1 MSVITDPLALG
12 TVLSIWAHPDDEAY
26 NSGGIMAAS
35 VDGGQRVVCVT
46 ATRGEAGFPDD
57 DPRSVAERAAVRE
70 AELEQCLKVLGVTD
84 HRYLTGLA
92 DGGCADVDDDGPI
105 AQIVAILDEVKPDT
119 VLTFSPEGDTYHPD
133 HMAISRWT
141 TRAVRSRALDVRPTL
156 YYFAMTQ
163 EWVDR
168 FLAGADPSEV
178 LMDPTKPVPVVDPSV
193 ITVSVALDEPAAA
206 RKVQALR
213 CQASQTTALI
223 DAVGLDAYLE
233 GNREE
238 TYRLATPDDWPD

>member
-1 MSVITDPLALG
+1 MTVISDPLALG

-26 NSGGIMAAS
+26 NSGGMMAAS
-35 VDGGQRVVCVT
+35 VEGGQRVVCVT
-46 ATRGEAGFPDD
+46 ATRGEAGFADD

-70 AELEQCLKVLGVTD
+70 AELEQCLSVLGVTD

-105 AQIVAILDEVKPDT
+105 AQIVAILDEVEPDT

-133 HMAISRWT
+133 HIAISRWVT
-141 TRAVRSRALDVRPTL
+141 SAVRSRSGEDRPML
-156 YYFAMTQ
+156 YYFAQTQ

-168 FLAGADPSEV
+168 FLGDLDPAEV

-193 ITVSVALDEPAAA
+193 ITVSVVLDDRAAA
-206 RKVQALR
+206 RKVEALR
-213 CQASQTTALI
+213 CQASQTTPLI

-233 GNREE
+233 ANREE
-238 TYRLATPDDWPD
+238 TYRLATPDDWPG